1 MQTTRHRN
9 KLGMYTAA
17 GTKQTDTLA
26 IIRQKKHYTKWP
38 DINKTTILHIKTLHF
53 GVNERKIGF
62 NYLQA
67 YYFRQLN

>member
-9 KLGMYTAA
+9 KLGMYSVYCCWYKTDRHT
-17 GTKQTDTLA
+17 GNHKTKN
-26 IIRQKKHYTKWP
+26 HYTKWP

-67 YYFRQLN
+67 YNFSH